1 MTHLAVFL
9 RHYLSVWG
17 LFSKE
22 AFTID
27 EDSEAVKK
35 IQLASTRH
43 KLVKLFKGLVKKKKK
58 ILLLRQRKNEAW
70 NSNLLESPRIVSV
83 IFEAYCA

>member
-58 ILLLRQRKNEAW
+58 
-70 NSNLLESPRIVSV
+70 
-83 IFEAYCA
+83 FCF